1 MSHLIFFNFSIVTI
15 FVLLK
20 FTCLVTLLDRKL
32 QVLKNSP
39 FFAIFTELLSTQNV
53 NVASFPYNV
62 KCDFVSDFQT
72 LWALENFGSVKEGKI
87 LLKVFVYF

>member
-1 MSHLIFFNFSIVTI
+1 MKITQNFEFFNCGIVTI
-15 FVLLK
+15 F
-20 FTCLVTLLDRKL
+20 CPLVTLFERKL
-32 QVLKNSP
+32 QVFKNSP

-53 NVASFPYNV
+53 NVASFPRNV